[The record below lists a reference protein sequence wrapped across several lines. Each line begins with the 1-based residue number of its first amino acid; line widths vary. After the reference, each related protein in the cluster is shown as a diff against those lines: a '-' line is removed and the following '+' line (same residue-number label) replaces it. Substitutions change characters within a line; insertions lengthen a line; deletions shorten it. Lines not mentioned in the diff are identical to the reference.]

1 MTKSLKTLLAQ
12 IVGRLGGAYTTVNA
26 QNGIDGFLRLFKDNS
41 TNTVR
46 GYGYF
51 RRSTNIDMATV
62 IFTIPSG
69 WRPSANWWVPV
80 FMYTAESKC
89 IAYHSTIKTNGEYT
103 QDAGSVMR
111 EGFTSFEY
119 TL

>member
-1 MTKSLKTLLAQ
+1 MTKSLKALLAQ
-12 IVGRLGGAYTTVNA
+12 IVGRLGGAYTTVSA

-51 RRSTNIDMATV
+51 RRSTNIDSSTV

-80 FMYTAESKC
+80 IISATTGVV
-89 IAYHSTIKTNGEYT
+89 AYHSTIKTNGEYT
-103 QDAGSVMR
+103 QDVGSVIR
-111 EGFTSFEY
+111 EGFTAFEY